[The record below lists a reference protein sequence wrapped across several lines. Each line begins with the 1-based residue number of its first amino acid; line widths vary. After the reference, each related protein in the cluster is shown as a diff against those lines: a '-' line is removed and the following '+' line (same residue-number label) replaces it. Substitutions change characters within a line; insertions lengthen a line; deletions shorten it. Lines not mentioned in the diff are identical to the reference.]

1 MLRNILKDFYLTI
14 LQKEI
19 KNSNSQIVLLN
30 DWIGLKILIDKYYEK
45 DEIDVLIRYFNDE
58 IKNNTFVDVGANIG
72 NHSLYFQKYFKNIK
86 AFEPQIKIFKIL
98 KLNTENFKNIKI
110 FNYGLDTSS
119 YSTKFSIPFSNSG
132 MANELKKDLVCYT
145 EKVEFKM
152 FDNYHKD
159 SVSYIK
165 IDVEGNEEK
174 VLMSM
179 KKSIIKNL
187 PVISFELN
195 SNTNLRKRII
205 EIFNSIGYNKF
216 YVSEKYFFPRNLRF
230 IKRLF
235 GKPKKLKSLSIEDIL
250 SKKNNYSLI
259 HTFSEKSNF
268 KLNV

>member
-1 MLRNILKDFYLTI
+1 MLKNILKDFFLNN
-14 LQKEI
+14 LQREI
-19 KNSNSQIVLLN
+19 KKSNSQIVILN
-30 DWIGLKILIDKYYEK
+30 DWIGLKILIDKFYEK
-45 DEIDVLIRYFNDE
+45 DEIDVLIQYFNDK

-86 AFEPQIKIFKIL
+86 AFEPQKKIYKIL
-98 KLNTENFKNIKI
+98 KLNTEDFKNIKI
-110 FNYGLDTSS
+110 FNYGLDTKS
-119 YSTKFSIPFSNSG
+119 YFTKFSIPYSNSG
-132 MANELKKDLVCYT
+132 MANDLKKDLVCYT
-145 EKVEFKM
+145 EKVEFKI
-152 FDNYHKD
+152 FDDYHKD
-159 SVSYIK
+159 TVSYIK

-195 SNTNLRKRII
+195 SNTDLRKRII
-205 EIFNSIGYNKF
+205 ETFNSIGYDKF

-235 GKPKKLKSLSIEDIL
+235 GKPKKLKSISIKDML
-250 SKKNNYSLI
+250 SKEKNYTLI